1 MKIDARAMGLWVLAP
16 ALIVLGLMAQAQTAM
31 SIAQARAETSGS
43 EVVLSGRV
51 MSPSGAY
58 ASWSY
63 DQGFLISDGTAGIY
77 VSVAEN
83 PRLKVGERVRVSGTL
98 ASSYNLLVLS
108 VSDAASIERISDGP
122 ILIPTGAV
130 GEWTEGA
137 ILSVQGAISRP
148 LENDLPYGYKLY
160 VNDGSG
166 ELLVFLDATIDAP
179 GIRWLRPG
187 ATVRVLGMSGQF
199 DDHYELN
206 PRDRKDLALV
216 APAPRTPVR

>member
-1 MKIDARAMGLWVLAP
+1 MKIQSRAISLWILAP
-16 ALIVLGLMAQAQTAM
+16 VLLVLSVMVQGQTAM
-31 SIAQARAETSGS
+31 SIAQARGEASGS
-43 EVVLSGRV
+43 AVIVSGRV

-58 ASWSY
+58 NSWSY
-63 DQGFLISDGTAGIY
+63 DQGFLINDGTAGIY
-77 VSVAEN
+77 VSVSEN
-83 PRLKVGERVRVSGTL
+83 PGLNVGDRVRVTGTL

-108 VSDAASIERISDGP
+108 VPDAASVERISDGP
-122 ILIPTGAV
+122 ILIPTGGV

-137 ILSVQGAISRP
+137 MVSVQGTISRP

-187 ATVRVLGMSGQF
+187 ATIRVRGMSGQF
-199 DDHYELN
+199 DVHYELN
-206 PRDRKDLALV
+206 PRRRKDLALI
-216 APAPRTPVR
+216 APAP